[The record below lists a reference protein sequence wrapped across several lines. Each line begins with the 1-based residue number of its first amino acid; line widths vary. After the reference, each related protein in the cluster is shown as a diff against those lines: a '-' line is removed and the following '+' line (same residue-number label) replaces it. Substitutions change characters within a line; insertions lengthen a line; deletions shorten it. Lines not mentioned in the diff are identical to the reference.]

1 MGGGTWAV
9 PAAIGWPESVVLVLL
24 GVVMFAITVIIQHG
38 IARVP
43 ANTAIVIFLFE
54 LVAGAVSS
62 ALLSDETIGPRDWL
76 GGLLI
81 VSASLVAAA
90 RKGGGRRD

>member
-1 MGGGTWAV
+1 
-9 PAAIGWPESVVLVLL
+9 
-24 GVVMFAITVIIQHG
+24 MFAITVIIQHG

-90 RKGGGRRD
+90 RRE